1 MGRSPHLAPEAMNC
15 SAPDT
20 GNMEVLTL
28 FGTAEHQERWLRP
41 LLDGEVR
48 LRVRHDGAGRRVL

>member
-28 FGTAEHQERWLRP
+28 FGT
-41 LLDGEVR
+41 
-48 LRVRHDGAGRRVL
+48 DGAPAALAAPAARR